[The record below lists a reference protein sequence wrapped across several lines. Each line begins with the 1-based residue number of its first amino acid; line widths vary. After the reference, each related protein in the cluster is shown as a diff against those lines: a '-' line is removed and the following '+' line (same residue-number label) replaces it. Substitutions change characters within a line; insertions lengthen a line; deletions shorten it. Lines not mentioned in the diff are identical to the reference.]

1 MPHNYILLALFT
13 IFEGYTLSIVGF
25 YQTKVILSAA
35 ILTLVIT
42 VALTVY
48 AFTTDSD
55 ITLQG
60 SLLFILA
67 AAFMGMMLV
76 GIFVKAR
83 WYVILVSGFGSVLYG
98 FFIVY
103 DTQLILGTKA
113 AQFSI
118 DDYILASFT
127 LYIDIVGLF
136 LQLLEL
142 IQALTSNSD

>member
-13 IFEGYTLSIVGF
+13 IFEGYTLSFVGF
-25 YQTKVILSAA
+25 YEKNVILAAA

-42 VALTVY
+42 VGLTFY

-60 SLLFILA
+60 GLIFILA
-67 AAFMGMMLV
+67 SVFIGMAIV
-76 GIFVKAR
+76 GMFVKAK
-83 WYVILVSGFGSVLYG
+83 WYVILLSGFGAMLYG

-113 AQFSI
+113 AEFSI

-127 LYIDIVGLF
+127 LYVDIVGLF

-142 IQALTSNSD
+142 IKALTSDSD